1 MCNSKFELG
10 HVALNV
16 RNLKLQSLFYQQVL
30 GLQILSQSSTQID
43 LGVGK
48 TTLVRLIQT
57 EQKGEV
63 SHSYGLYHLAIV
75 LPSREDL
82 GTIFRHFIDNKI
94 PLQGASDHGYSEAIY
109 LADTEGNGIEVYR
122 DLPQDSWDVRPDGRI
137 VGITEP
143 MDAKGV
149 YALGKKADAA
159 YQMPAGSR
167 MGHVHLSVRES
178 AASSKFYQEVL
189 GIEDKFS
196 VPAAS
201 WMASGDYHHHL
212 AVNEWG
218 GKNLTKREEGMTGLA
233 YYTIYYSDF
242 SHFHEVIKRAQAAG
256 LDLHLSSHKVAFVD
270 VDGIKTRLVLH
281 KNEAR

>member
-1 MCNSKFELG
+1 MYNSQFELG

-16 RNLKLQSLFYQQVL
+16 RDLELQSLFYQQVL
-30 GLQILSQSSTQID
+30 GLQVLSKSPHQID

-48 TTLVRLIQT
+48 NILVRLIQT

-75 LPSREDL
+75 LPSSEDL

-122 DLPQDSWDVRPDGRI
+122 DLPQDAWDVRADGRI
-137 VGITEP
+137 IGKTEP
-143 MDAKGV
+143 MDAETI

-189 GIEDKFS
+189 AVRDNFT
-196 VPAAS
+196 VPSAS
-201 WMASGDYHHHL
+201 WLASGGYHHHL

-218 GKNLTKREEGMTGLA
+218 GKNLQTRQEGMPGLA
-233 YYTIYYSDF
+233 YYTVIYSNPEAF
-242 SHFHEVIKRAQAAG
+242 KATLNRAIAANLNLQR
-256 LDLHLSSHKVAFVD
+256 LDNSAAFVD
-270 VDGIKTRLVLH
+270 VDGIKTKLVL
-281 KNEAR
+281 E

>member
-1 MCNSKFELG
+1 MYNSQFELG

-16 RNLKLQSLFYQQVL
+16 RNLELQSLFYQQVL
-30 GLQILSQSSTQID
+30 GLQVLTKNSNQID

-48 TTLVRLIQT
+48 NILIRLIQT

-109 LADTEGNGIEVYR
+109 LADTEGNGIEIYR

-143 MDAKGV
+143 MDAETI

-178 AASSKFYQEVL
+178 SASSRFYQEVL
-189 GIEDKFS
+189 AVEDKFS
-196 VPAAS
+196 VPSAA
-201 WMASGDYHHHL
+201 WLASGDYHHHL

-218 GKNLTKREEGMTGLA
+218 GKHLQTRIEGMPGLA
-233 YYTIYYSDF
+233 YYTVIYSSPADF
-242 SHFHEVIKRAQAAG
+242 KATLERATAANLNLQR
-256 LDLHLSSHKVAFVD
+256 LDNSAAFVD
-270 VDGIKTRLVLH
+270 VDGIKTKLVLD
-281 KNEAR
+281 

>member
-1 MCNSKFELG
+1 MYNSQFELG
-10 HVALNV
+10 YVAFNV
-16 RNLKLQSLFYQQVL
+16 RNLELQSLFYQQVL
-30 GLQILSQSSTQID
+30 GLQILSQSPNQID

-48 TTLVRLIQT
+48 NILIRLIQT

-82 GTIFRHFIDNKI
+82 GTIFRHFIDNKV

-109 LADTEGNGIEVYR
+109 LADTEGNGIEIYR
-122 DLPQDSWDVRPDGRI
+122 DLPQDTWDVRPDGRI

-143 MDAKGV
+143 MDAEMI

-178 AASSKFYQEVL
+178 SASSRFYQKVL
-189 GIEDKFS
+189 AVEDKFS
-196 VPAAS
+196 VPSAA
-201 WMASGDYHHHL
+201 WLASGDYHHHL

-218 GKNLTKREEGMTGLA
+218 GKHLQTRTEGMPGLS
-233 YYTIYYSDF
+233 YYTVIYSNQEAF
-242 SHFHEVIKRAQAAG
+242 EATLERATAANLNLQR
-256 LDLHLSSHKVAFVD
+256 LDNSVAFVD
-270 VDGIKTRLVLH
+270 VDGIKTKLVL
-281 KNEAR
+281 E

>member
-1 MCNSKFELG
+1 MYNSQFELG

-16 RNLKLQSLFYQQVL
+16 RDLELQSLFYQQVL
-30 GLQILSQSSTQID
+30 GLQVLSQSPNQID

-122 DLPQDSWDVRPDGRI
+122 DLPQDAWDVRADGQI
-137 VGITEP
+137 VGKSEP
-143 MDAKGV
+143 MDAETI

-189 GIEDKFS
+189 AVRDNFT
-196 VPAAS
+196 VPSAS
-201 WMASGDYHHHL
+201 WLASGDYHHHL

-218 GKNLTKREEGMTGLA
+218 GKNLKTRQEGMPGLA
-233 YYTIYYSDF
+233 YYTVIYSNPEAF
-242 SHFHEVIKRAQAAG
+242 EATLNRAIAANLNLQK
-256 LDLHLSSHKVAFVD
+256 LDNSAAFVD
-270 VDGIKTRLVLH
+270 VDGIKTQILL
-281 KNEAR
+281 K

>member
-1 MCNSKFELG
+1 MYNSKFELG

-63 SHSYGLYHLAIV
+63 SQSYGLYHLAIV

-82 GTIFRHFIDNKI
+82 GTIFRHFINNKI

-122 DLPQDSWDVRPDGRI
+122 DLPQDAWDVREDGRI
-137 VGITEP
+137 VGVTEP

-159 YQMPAGSR
+159 YQMPLGSR

-178 AASSKFYQEVL
+178 AASSRFYQEVL
-189 GIEDKFS
+189 AVKDKFS
-196 VPAAS
+196 VPSAA
-201 WMASGDYHHHL
+201 WLASGDYHHHL

-218 GKNLTKREEGMTGLA
+218 GKNLQTRTEGMPGLA
-233 YYTIYYSDF
+233 YYTVIYSSPADF
-242 SHFHEVIKRAQAAG
+242 EATLERAIATNLVVQR
-256 LDLHLSSHKVAFVD
+256 LDNSAAFVD
-270 VDGIKTRLVLH
+270 VDGIKTKLCII
-281 KNEAR
+281 E

>member
-1 MCNSKFELG
+1 MYNSQFELG

-16 RNLKLQSLFYQQVL
+16 RNLELQSLFYQQVL
-30 GLQILSQSSTQID
+30 GLQVLSQSPNQID

-48 TTLVRLIQT
+48 TILVRLIQT

-63 SHSYGLYHLAIV
+63 SQSYGLYHLAIV

-122 DLPQDSWDVRPDGRI
+122 DLPQDAWDVRADGQI
-137 VGITEP
+137 VGKSEP
-143 MDAKGV
+143 MDAETI

-189 GIEDKFS
+189 AVRDNFT
-196 VPAAS
+196 VPSAS
-201 WMASGDYHHHL
+201 WLASGNYHHHL

-218 GKNLTKREEGMTGLA
+218 GKNLTKREEGMPGLA

-281 KNEAR
+281 KNSD

>member
-1 MCNSKFELG
+1 MYNSQFELG

-16 RNLKLQSLFYQQVL
+16 RNLELQSLFYQQVL
-30 GLQILSQSSTQID
+30 GLQVQTENSKQID
-43 LGVGK
+43 LGVGQ

-57 EQKGEV
+57 EQEGEV
-63 SHSYGLYHLAIV
+63 SQSYGLYHLAIV

-82 GTIFRHFIDNKI
+82 GSIFRHFIDNKI

-109 LADTEGNGIEVYR
+109 LADTEGNGIEIYR

-143 MDAKGV
+143 MDTETI
-149 YALGKKADAA
+149 YTLGKKADAA

-178 AASSKFYQEVL
+178 SASSRFYQEVL
-189 GIEDKFS
+189 AVEDKFS
-196 VPAAS
+196 VPSAA
-201 WMASGDYHHHL
+201 WLASGDYHHHL

-218 GKNLTKREEGMTGLA
+218 GKNLETRQEGMPGLA
-233 YYTIYYSDF
+233 YYTVIYSQTDTF
-242 SHFHEVIKRAQAAG
+242 KATLERASAAG
-256 LDLHLSSHKVAFVD
+256 LTIQKLDKTAVFVD
-270 VDGIKTRLVLH
+270 VDGIKTKLCIID
-281 KNEAR
+281 

>member
-1 MCNSKFELG
+1 MYNSQFELG
-10 HVALNV
+10 LVALNV
-16 RNLKLQSLFYQQVL
+16 RNLELQSLFYQQVL
-30 GLQILSQSSTQID
+30 GLQVLTENSKQID
-43 LGVGK
+43 LGVGQ

-57 EQKGEV
+57 EQKAEV

-82 GTIFRHFIDNKI
+82 GTIFRHFIDNKV

-109 LADTEGNGIEVYR
+109 LADTEGNGIEIYR
-122 DLPQDSWDVRPDGRI
+122 DLPKDSWDVRPDGRI

-143 MDAKGV
+143 MDAETI

-178 AASSKFYQEVL
+178 AASSRFYQEVL
-189 GIEDKFS
+189 AVEDKFS
-196 VPAAS
+196 VPSAA
-201 WMASGDYHHHL
+201 WLASGDYHHHL

-218 GKNLTKREEGMTGLA
+218 GKNLKTRQEGMPGLS
-233 YYTIYYSDF
+233 YYTVIYSNQEAF
-242 SHFHEVIKRAQAAG
+242 EATLNRAIAAN
-256 LDLHLSSHKVAFVD
+256 LKIERMNSSAAFVD
-270 VDGIKTRLVLH
+270 IDGIKTKLVL
-281 KNEAR
+281 E

>member
-1 MCNSKFELG
+1 MYNSQFELG
-10 HVALNV
+10 LVALNV
-16 RNLKLQSLFYQQVL
+16 RNLELQSLFYQQVL
-30 GLQILSQSSTQID
+30 GLQVLTENSKQID

-82 GTIFRHFIDNKI
+82 GTIFRHFIDNKV

-109 LADTEGNGIEVYR
+109 LADTEGNGIEIYR
-122 DLPQDSWDVRPDGRI
+122 DLPKDSWDVRPDGRI

-143 MDAKGV
+143 MDAETI

-178 AASSKFYQEVL
+178 AASSRFYQEVL
-189 GIEDKFS
+189 AIEDKFS
-196 VPAAS
+196 VPSAA
-201 WMASGDYHHHL
+201 WLASGDYHHHL
-212 AVNEWG
+212 AVNEWW
-218 GKNLTKREEGMTGLA
+218 GKNLKTRQEGMPGLS
-233 YYTIYYSDF
+233 YYTVIYSNQEAF
-242 SHFHEVIKRAQAAG
+242 EATLNRAIAAN
-256 LDLHLSSHKVAFVD
+256 LKIERMNSSAAFVD
-270 VDGIKTRLVLH
+270 IDGIKTKLVL
-281 KNEAR
+281 E

>member
-1 MCNSKFELG
+1 MYNSQFELG
-10 HVALNV
+10 LVALNV
-16 RNLKLQSLFYQQVL
+16 RNLELQSLFYQQVL
-30 GLQILSQSSTQID
+30 GLQVLTENSKQID
-43 LGVGK
+43 LGVGQ
-48 TTLVRLIQT
+48 TALVRLIQT

-82 GTIFRHFIDNKI
+82 GTIFRHFIDNKV

-109 LADTEGNGIEVYR
+109 LADTEGNGIEIYR

-143 MDAKGV
+143 MDAETI

-167 MGHVHLSVRES
+167 MGHIHLSVRES
-178 AASSKFYQEVL
+178 AASSRFYQEVL
-189 GIEDKFS
+189 AVEDKFS
-196 VPAAS
+196 VPSAV
-201 WMASGDYHHHL
+201 WLASGHYHHHL

-218 GKNLTKREEGMTGLA
+218 GKHLQTRTEGMPGLA
-233 YYTIYYSDF
+233 YYTVIYSSPADF
-242 SHFHEVIKRAQAAG
+242 EATLERATAANLNLQR
-256 LDLHLSSHKVAFVD
+256 LDNSAAFVD
-270 VDGIKTRLVLH
+270 VDGIKTKLVL
-281 KNEAR
+281 E

>member
-1 MCNSKFELG
+1 MYNSQFELG

-16 RNLKLQSLFYQQVL
+16 RNLELQSLFYQQVL
-30 GLQILSQSSTQID
+30 GLQVLTENSKQID
-43 LGVGK
+43 LGVGQ

-82 GTIFRHFIDNKI
+82 GTIFRHFIDNKV

-109 LADTEGNGIEVYR
+109 LADTEGNGIEIYR
-122 DLPQDSWDVRPDGRI
+122 DLPQDTWDVRPDGRI

-143 MDAKGV
+143 MDAETI
-149 YALGKKADAA
+149 YSLGKKADAA

-167 MGHVHLSVRES
+167 MGHIHLSVRDS
-178 AASSKFYQEVL
+178 SASSRFYQEVL
-189 GIEDKFS
+189 AVEDKFS
-196 VPAAS
+196 VPSAA
-201 WMASGDYHHHL
+201 WLASGDYHHHL

-218 GKNLTKREEGMTGLA
+218 GKELQTRTEGMPGLA
-233 YYTIYYSDF
+233 YYTVIYSSPADF
-242 SHFHEVIKRAQAAG
+242 EATLERATAAN
-256 LDLHLSSHKVAFVD
+256 LKVERMNSSAAFVD
-270 VDGIKTRLVLH
+270 VDGIKTHFKL
-281 KNEAR
+281 E

>member
-1 MCNSKFELG
+1 MYNSQFELG
-10 HVALNV
+10 LVALNV
-16 RNLKLQSLFYQQVL
+16 RNLELQSLFYQQVL
-30 GLQILSQSSTQID
+30 GLQVLTENSKQID

-48 TTLVRLIQT
+48 NILIRLIQT

-75 LPSREDL
+75 LPSREEL

-109 LADTEGNGIEVYR
+109 LADTEGNGIEIYR
-122 DLPQDSWDVRPDGRI
+122 DLPQDTWDVRPDGRI

-143 MDAKGV
+143 MDAEMI

-178 AASSKFYQEVL
+178 AASSRFYQEVL
-189 GIEDKFS
+189 AVEDKFS
-196 VPAAS
+196 VPSAA
-201 WMASGDYHHHL
+201 WLASGDYHHHL

-218 GKNLTKREEGMTGLA
+218 GKELQTRTEGMPGLA
-233 YYTIYYSDF
+233 YYTVIYSSPADF
-242 SHFHEVIKRAQAAG
+242 EATLERASAAN
-256 LDLHLSSHKVAFVD
+256 LKVERTNTTAAFVD
-270 VDGIKTRLVLH
+270 IDGIRTKLVL
-281 KNEAR
+281 E

>member
-1 MCNSKFELG
+1 MYNSQFELG

-16 RNLKLQSLFYQQVL
+16 RDLELQSLFYQQVL
-30 GLQILSQSSTQID
+30 GLQVLTENSKQID

-48 TTLVRLIQT
+48 NILIRLIQT

-82 GTIFRHFIDNKI
+82 GTIFRHFIDNKV

-143 MDAKGV
+143 MDAETI

-178 AASSKFYQEVL
+178 SASSRFYQEVL
-189 GIEDKFS
+189 AVEDKFS
-196 VPAAS
+196 VPSAA
-201 WMASGDYHHHL
+201 WLASGDYHHHL

-218 GKNLTKREEGMTGLA
+218 GKNLETRQEGMPGLA
-233 YYTIYYSDF
+233 YYTVIYKDAQAYQAT
-242 SHFHEVIKRAQAAG
+242 IKRAQATN
-256 LDLHLSSHKVAFVD
+256 LSLAFANQETAFVD
-270 VDGIKTRLVLH
+270 IDGIKTKLIFTP
-281 KNEAR
+281 

>member
-1 MCNSKFELG
+1 MYNSQFELG
-10 HVALNV
+10 LVALNV
-16 RNLKLQSLFYQQVL
+16 RNLELQSLFYQQVL

-82 GTIFRHFIDNKI
+82 GTIFRHFIDNKV

-109 LADTEGNGIEVYR
+109 LADTEGNGIEIYR
-122 DLPQDSWDVRPDGRI
+122 DLPQDTWDVRPDSRI

-143 MDAKGV
+143 MDAETI
-149 YALGKKADAA
+149 YSLGKKANAA

-178 AASSKFYQEVL
+178 AASSRFYQEVL
-189 GIEDKFS
+189 AVEDKFS
-196 VPAAS
+196 VPSAA
-201 WMASGDYHHHL
+201 WLASGDYHHHL

-218 GKNLTKREEGMTGLA
+218 GKHLQTRIEGMPGLA
-233 YYTIYYSDF
+233 YYTVIYSSPADF
-242 SHFHEVIKRAQAAG
+242 EATLERATAAN
-256 LDLHLSSHKVAFVD
+256 LKVERMNSSAAFVD
-270 VDGIKTRLVLH
+270 VDGIKTHFKL
-281 KNEAR
+281 E

>member
-1 MCNSKFELG
+1 MYNSKFELG

-16 RNLKLQSLFYQQVL
+16 RDLELQSLFYQQVL
-30 GLQILSQSSTQID
+30 GLQVLTENSKQID
-43 LGVGK
+43 LGVGQ
-48 TTLVRLIQT
+48 TTLIRLIQT
-57 EQKGEV
+57 EQEGEV
-63 SHSYGLYHLAIV
+63 SQSYGLYHLAIV

-109 LADTEGNGIEVYR
+109 LADTEGNGIEIYR

-143 MDAKGV
+143 MDAETI

-178 AASSKFYQEVL
+178 AASSRFYQEVL
-189 GIEDKFS
+189 AVEDKFS
-196 VPAAS
+196 VPSAA
-201 WMASGDYHHHL
+201 WLASGDYHHHL

-218 GKNLTKREEGMTGLA
+218 GKHLQTRIEGMPGLA
-233 YYTIYYSDF
+233 YYTVIYSNREAY
-242 SHFHEVIKRAQAAG
+242 EATLNRASAAG
-256 LDLHLSSHKVAFVD
+256 LTIQKLDKTAVFVD
-270 VDGIKTRLVLH
+270 VDGIKTKLCIID
-281 KNEAR
+281 

>member
-1 MCNSKFELG
+1 MYNSQFELG
-10 HVALNV
+10 YVALNV
-16 RNLKLQSLFYQQVL
+16 RDLELQSLFYQQVL
-30 GLQILSQSSTQID
+30 GLQVLTENSKQID

-48 TTLVRLIQT
+48 NILIRLIQT

-63 SHSYGLYHLAIV
+63 SHSYGLFHLAIV

-109 LADTEGNGIEVYR
+109 LADTEGNGIEIYR
-122 DLPQDSWDVRPDGRI
+122 DLPKDSWDVRPDGRI

-143 MDAKGV
+143 MDAETI

-178 AASSKFYQEVL
+178 AASSRFYQEVL
-189 GIEDKFS
+189 AIEDKFS
-196 VPAAS
+196 VPSAA
-201 WMASGDYHHHL
+201 WLASGDYHHHL

-218 GKNLTKREEGMTGLA
+218 GKHLQTRTEGMPGLA
-233 YYTIYYSDF
+233 YYTVIYSSPADF
-242 SHFHEVIKRAQAAG
+242 EATLKRATAAK
-256 LDLHLSSHKVAFVD
+256 LKIERMNSSAAFVD
-270 VDGIKTRLVLH
+270 VDGIKTKLIL
-281 KNEAR
+281 E

>member
-1 MCNSKFELG
+1 MYNSQFELG

-16 RNLKLQSLFYQQVL
+16 RDLELQSLFYQQVL
-30 GLQILSQSSTQID
+30 GLQVLSQSPNQID

-122 DLPQDSWDVRPDGRI
+122 DLPQDAWDVRADGQI
-137 VGITEP
+137 VGKSEP
-143 MDAKGV
+143 MDAETI

-189 GIEDKFS
+189 AVRDNFT
-196 VPAAS
+196 VPSAS
-201 WMASGDYHHHL
+201 WLASGDYHHHL

-218 GKNLTKREEGMTGLA
+218 GKNLKTRQEGMPGLA
-233 YYTIYYSDF
+233 YYTLLYSNPEAF
-242 SHFHEVIKRAQAAG
+242 EATLNRAIAANLTLQR
-256 LDLHLSSHKVAFVD
+256 LDNSAAFVD
-270 VDGIKTRLVLH
+270 VDGIKTKLVL
-281 KNEAR
+281 E

>member
-1 MCNSKFELG
+1 MYNSQFELG

-16 RNLKLQSLFYQQVL
+16 RDLELQSLFYQQVL
-30 GLQILSQSSTQID
+30 GLQVLSQSPNQID

-48 TTLVRLIQT
+48 NILIRLIQT

-109 LADTEGNGIEVYR
+109 LADTEGNGIEIYR
-122 DLPQDSWDVRPDGRI
+122 DLPQDTWDVRPDGRI

-143 MDAKGV
+143 MDAEAI

-178 AASSKFYQEVL
+178 SASSRFYQEVL
-189 GIEDKFS
+189 AIEDKFS
-196 VPAAS
+196 VPSAS
-201 WMASGDYHHHL
+201 WLASGDYHHHL

-218 GKNLTKREEGMTGLA
+218 GKHLQTRTEGMPGLA
-233 YYTIYYSDF
+233 YYTVIYSSPADF
-242 SHFHEVIKRAQAAG
+242 EATLERAIATNLVVQR
-256 LDLHLSSHKVAFVD
+256 LDNSAAFVD
-270 VDGIKTRLVLH
+270 VDGIKTHFKL
-281 KNEAR
+281 K

>member
-1 MCNSKFELG
+1 MYNSKFELG
-10 HVALNV
+10 YVALNV
-16 RNLKLQSLFYQQVL
+16 RNLELQSLFYQQVL
-30 GLQILSQSSTQID
+30 GLQILTESQNQID
-43 LGVGK
+43 LGVGQ

-57 EQKGEV
+57 EQEGEV
-63 SHSYGLYHLAIV
+63 SQSYGLYHLAIV

-109 LADTEGNGIEVYR
+109 LADTEGNGIEIYR

-143 MDAKGV
+143 MDAETI

-178 AASSKFYQEVL
+178 AASSRFYQEVL
-189 GIEDKFS
+189 AVEDKFS
-196 VPAAS
+196 VPSAA
-201 WMASGDYHHHL
+201 WLASGNYHHHL

-218 GKNLTKREEGMTGLA
+218 GKNLQTRTEGMPGLA
-233 YYTIYYSDF
+233 YYTLVYTDIQAF
-242 SHFHEVIKRAQAAG
+242 QATIKRAQTAG
-256 LDLHLSSHKVAFVD
+256 LDLHLATQEVVFVD
-270 VDGIKTRLVLH
+270 VDGIRTRLVYQT
-281 KNEAR
+281 K

>member
-1 MCNSKFELG
+1 MYNSQFELG

-16 RNLKLQSLFYQQVL
+16 RDLELQSLFYQQVL
-30 GLQILSQSSTQID
+30 GLQVLSQSPHQID

-122 DLPQDSWDVRPDGRI
+122 DLPQDAWDVRADGQI
-137 VGITEP
+137 VGKSEP
-143 MDAKGV
+143 MDAETI

-189 GIEDKFS
+189 AVRDNFT
-196 VPAAS
+196 VPSAS
-201 WMASGDYHHHL
+201 WLASGNYHHHL

-218 GKNLTKREEGMTGLA
+218 GKNLETRQEGMPGLA
-233 YYTIYYSDF
+233 YYTVIYSNPEEF
-242 SHFHEVIKRAQAAG
+242 EATLNRAIAAG
-256 LDLHLSSHKVAFVD
+256 LTVQKLDKATAFVD
-270 VDGIKTRLVLH
+270 VDGIKTQLIV
-281 KNEAR
+281 AP

>member
-1 MCNSKFELG
+1 MYNSQFELG

-16 RNLKLQSLFYQQVL
+16 RNLELQSLFYQQVL
-30 GLQILSQSSTQID
+30 GLQILTESQNQID
-43 LGVGK
+43 LGVGES
-48 TTLVRLIQT
+48 TLVRLIQIA
-57 EQKGEV
+57 QDGDA

-109 LADTEGNGIEVYR
+109 LADTEGNGIEIYR

-143 MDAKGV
+143 MDAETI

-159 YQMPAGSR
+159 YQMPLGSR
-167 MGHVHLSVRES
+167 MGHIHLSVRES
-178 AASSKFYQEVL
+178 SASSRFYQEVL
-189 GIEDKFS
+189 AIEDKFS
-196 VPAAS
+196 VPSAA
-201 WMASGDYHHHL
+201 WLASGDYHHHL

-218 GKNLTKREEGMTGLA
+218 GKHLQTRTESMPGLA
-233 YYTIYYSDF
+233 YYTVIYSSPANF
-242 SHFHEVIKRAQAAG
+242 EATLERASAAN
-256 LDLHLSSHKVAFVD
+256 LKVERMNSSAAFVD
-270 VDGIKTRLVLH
+270 VDGIKTKLVL
-281 KNEAR
+281 E

>member
-1 MCNSKFELG
+1 MYNSQFELG

-16 RNLKLQSLFYQQVL
+16 RNLELQSLFYQQVL
-30 GLQILSQSSTQID
+30 GLQVLTENSKQID
-43 LGVGK
+43 LGVGQ
-48 TTLVRLIQT
+48 TALVRLIQT

-109 LADTEGNGIEVYR
+109 LADTEGNGIEIYR
-122 DLPQDSWDVRPDGRI
+122 DLPQGTWDVRPDGRI
-137 VGITEP
+137 IGKTEP
-143 MDAKGV
+143 MDAEAV

-178 AASSKFYQEVL
+178 AASSRFYQEVL
-189 GIEDKFS
+189 AMEDKFS
-196 VPAAS
+196 VPSAS
-201 WMASGDYHHHL
+201 WLASGDYHHHL

-218 GKNLTKREEGMTGLA
+218 GKNLETRQEGMPGLA
-233 YYTIYYSDF
+233 YYTVIYSQVDNF
-242 SHFHEVIKRAQAAG
+242 KATLERASAAG
-256 LDLHLSSHKVAFVD
+256 LTIQKLDKTAAFVD
-270 VDGIKTRLVLH
+270 VDGIKTQLLL
-281 KNEAR
+281 NED

>member
-1 MCNSKFELG
+1 MYNSQFELG

-16 RNLKLQSLFYQQVL
+16 RDLELQSLFYQQVL
-30 GLQILSQSSTQID
+30 GLQVLTENSKQID
-43 LGVGK
+43 LGVGQ

-82 GTIFRHFIDNKI
+82 GTIFRHFIDNKV

-122 DLPQDSWDVRPDGRI
+122 DLPQDAWDVRADGRI
-137 VGITEP
+137 VGVTEP
-143 MDAKGV
+143 MDAETI

-178 AASSKFYQEVL
+178 SASSRFYQEVL
-189 GIEDKFS
+189 AVEDKFS
-196 VPAAS
+196 VPSAA
-201 WMASGDYHHHL
+201 WLASGDYHHHL

-218 GKNLTKREEGMTGLA
+218 GKHLQTRTEGMPGLA
-233 YYTIYYSDF
+233 YYTVIYSSPADF
-242 SHFHEVIKRAQAAG
+242 EATLERAIATNLVVQR
-256 LDLHLSSHKVAFVD
+256 LDNSVAFVD
-270 VDGIKTRLVLH
+270 VDGIKTKLCIID
-281 KNEAR
+281 

>member
-1 MCNSKFELG
+1 MYNSQFELG

-16 RNLKLQSLFYQQVL
+16 RDLELQSLFYQQVL
-30 GLQILSQSSTQID
+30 GLQVLSKSPHQID

-48 TTLVRLIQT
+48 NILIRLIQT

-75 LPSREDL
+75 LPSREEL

-109 LADTEGNGIEVYR
+109 LADTEGNGIEIYR

-143 MDAKGV
+143 MDAETI

-178 AASSKFYQEVL
+178 AASSHFYQEVL
-189 GIEDKFS
+189 AVEDKFS
-196 VPAAS
+196 VPSAT
-201 WMASGDYHHHL
+201 WLASGDYHHHL

-218 GKNLTKREEGMTGLA
+218 GKNLQTRQEGMPGLA
-233 YYTIYYSDF
+233 YYTVIYSNPEAF
-242 SHFHEVIKRAQAAG
+242 KATLNRAIATNLNLQR
-256 LDLHLSSHKVAFVD
+256 LDNSAAFVD
-270 VDGIKTRLVLH
+270 VDG
-281 KNEAR
+281 